1 MQYGCIGKKLGHSF
15 SAQIHAMLDSH
26 PYELCEIAPEQ
37 LREFM
42 LKADF
47 RGINVTIPYKQAVI
61 PYLDE
66 IDSVAREIGAVNT
79 IVNTSG
85 VLYGCNTDFY
95 GLRTLLLSIGVPLSG
110 KTVAILGTGGTSL
123 TAQAVARSMGAGQVF
138 RVSRTAGEDRITYE
152 DLCRDHAGEIRIL
165 INTTPVGMFPDTDG
179 IPVDLGRLTALEA
192 VADVVY
198 NPLRTRLILA
208 AQSRGIPAQGGLL
221 MLAAQA
227 VRASEIFVGKT
238 YPEGTAEQICRT
250 LTEQK
255 ENLVLSGMPGSG
267 KSTVGRLLAERM
279 GRRFIDLD
287 EEIADR
293 LSKSPADMIAEHGEA
308 AFRDAESA
316 VLKEV
321 LSGLQGAVL
330 ALGGGTVLQEENVV
344 RIRQNGKICFLDRPV
359 SELIPTVDRPLSAT
373 RDALEKRYAE
383 RIDCYRATADVRISG
398 FGTPQEAVDLIG
410 KEWLKA

>member
-330 ALGGGTVLQEENVV
+330 ALGGGTVLREENVV